1 MRSVIIIISIL
12 VVIATIGTIAVGMKI
27 FDGVV
32 VENPY
37 DAGLAW
43 DETRQNKAALGW
55 SVFLRNSLFRTGRN
69 ELTLETL
76 DRNGRQLK
84 NAVVQVT
91 VSRPSTLAYDKTYL
105 AIKTLDGKFR
115 VDVDFP
121 LFGSWDLKIA
131 VSSDKDRCSFTNRI
145 YAEQQKRES

>member
-1 MRSVIIIISIL
+1 MRSVIIIISI
-12 VVIATIGTIAVGMKI
+12 IAIAATIGTIAVGMKI

-37 DAGLAW
+37 EAGLAW

-55 SVFLRNSLFRTGRN
+55 SVFLRNSLFKTGRN
-69 ELTLETL
+69 ELTLEAL

-91 VSRPSTLAYDKTYL
+91 VSRPSTRAYDKNYL
-105 AIKTLDGKFR
+105 AIKTLDGKFQA
-115 VDVDFP
+115 DVDFP

-131 VSSDKDRCSFTNRI
+131 VSGNKDRCSFTNRI
-145 YAEQQKRES
+145 YAEQQKR